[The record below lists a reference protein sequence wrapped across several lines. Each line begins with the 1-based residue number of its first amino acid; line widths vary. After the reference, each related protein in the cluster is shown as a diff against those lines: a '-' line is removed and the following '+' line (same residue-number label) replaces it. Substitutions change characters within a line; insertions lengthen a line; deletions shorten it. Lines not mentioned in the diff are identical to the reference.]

1 MLTAVIKTKFS
12 LTSNALIVCKHRAP
26 ACNRP
31 FWVKMMG
38 QPRKLQRPKVFR
50 HFLYAVGLFAGLI
63 PGLTHAQT
71 SIDAGKS
78 PGEIFQTVCTT
89 CHKSARGLANGRGS
103 SGLASFLAEH
113 YTSGKDQA
121 AQLAAYVMGAGG
133 GEAAPAT
140 QARKPAPDSSRT
152 ATEESKPSPQRQKP
166 EPPGASARLQP
177 PASEEPK
184 QRPGDVPSIV
194 QERGRK
200 PAGGRAAGDRE
211 PRVSRQ
217 YPSLRQN
224 RQRRSP
230 LAQRRWLN
238 HRSRLFRKARRRPQP
253 ANADAGETAP
263 VPRDNIPD

>member
-1 MLTAVIKTKFS
+1 
-12 LTSNALIVCKHRAP
+12 
-26 ACNRP
+26 
-31 FWVKMMG
+31 MG
-38 QPRKLQRPKVFR
+38 KPRKLQRPKVFR
-50 HFLYAVGLFAGLI
+50 HFVYAVGLLAGLV

-133 GEAAPAT
+133 GEAAPAA
-140 QARKPAPDSSRT
+140 QGRKPTPDNSRT

-166 EPPGASARLQP
+166 DSSGANAKLQP
-177 PASEEPK
+177 PVTEEPK

-200 PAGGRAAGDRE
+200 PAPGRRDEPATASRGKPVPEPEAKQAPPEPAHAAAE
-211 PRVSRQ
+211 PPKPTVQESA
-217 YPSLRQN
+217 PG
-224 RQRRSP
+224 
-230 LAQRRWLN
+230 A
-238 HRSRLFRKARRRPQP
+238 AAAAP
-253 ANADAGETAP
+253 ANADAGESAP